1 MHMKHFGRLTLKI
14 FGLIV
19 LNDLLDSISQLLLKK
34 GVLQF
39 GMTNIMLSNIAE
51 FASRS
56 LTSWLVMAGLT
67 VGILNHFLWLVILY
81 RVDLSIAMPVGSTIY
96 IFIPL
101 LSIIFLNEHVT
112 LLRWAGIFL
121 IIAGIHLVAKSK
133 VSPKG
138 AA

>member
-1 MHMKHFGRLTLKI
+1 MKHFGHLTLKI

-19 LNDLLDSISQLLLKK
+19 LNDLLDSLSQLLLKK
-34 GVLQF
+34 GLLQL
-39 GMTNIMLSNIAE
+39 GMTDIVLKNISE
-51 FASRS
+51 FAFRS
-56 LTSWLVMAGLT
+56 LTSWMVMAGLT
-67 VGILNHFLWLVILY
+67 IGILNHFLWLVILY
-81 RVDLSIAMPVGSTIY
+81 HIDLSIAMPVGSTIY
-96 IFIPL
+96 IFVPI

-133 VSPKG
+133 PLQEG